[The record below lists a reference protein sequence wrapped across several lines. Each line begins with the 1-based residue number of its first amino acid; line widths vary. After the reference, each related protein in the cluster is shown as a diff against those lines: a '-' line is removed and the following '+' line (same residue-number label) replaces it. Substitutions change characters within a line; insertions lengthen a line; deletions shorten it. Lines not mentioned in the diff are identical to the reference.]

1 MYLYIFQMTRHSKN
15 STANAVYTY
24 HEKHKDSSKGG
35 YGTTQMRLSK
45 DAIKEFDCCNLTLQP
60 CRDPVITKDG
70 YLFDKQAIL
79 GKKKISINNEL
90 YFMINLE
97 YIIHQKKLNA
107 RKLREY
113 QKQLDR
119 KQQEIE
125 EQNAN
130 DHQKKINRF
139 LEKEATYSVNQSVK
153 NLLSSKHPDTPLT
166 SILATP
172 KSLTPGTVSTKAREN
187 NDDDD
192 DEAPSSASTLST
204 ALSNMTGE
212 QATQLPSFWVPQLT
226 PAAKKTDLKKPD
238 QHVYCPISSKPISM
252 KDLID
257 VKFKLANNVDPK
269 KQPLVAV
276 RDRYVCA
283 VTGDVL
289 GNSVPC
295 AVLRTSGN
303 VVTMD
308 CVNRLIKS
316 DMLDPITGQK
326 LTDADI
332 IPMQRGGTGERDSF
346 RF

>member
-1 MYLYIFQMTRHSKN
+1 MTRHSKN

-24 HEKHKDSSKGG
+24 HEKQKDSSTGG

-79 GKKKISINNEL
+79 
-90 YFMINLE
+90 E

-107 RKLREY
+107 RKMREY

-119 KQQEIE
+119 KQQEID
-125 EQNAN
+125 EQNAH
-130 DHQKKINRF
+130 DHQKKINKF

-153 NLLSSKHPDTPLT
+153 TLLSTKH
-166 SILATP
+166 SEQSFSSFLATP
-172 KSLTPGTVSTKAREN
+172 ISSTLGHSSTTVSTRISTKET
-187 NDDDD
+187 DDDD
-192 DEAPSSASTLST
+192 NVPETPSSTISSSTKM
-204 ALSNMTGE
+204 SNMDGN
-212 QATQLPSFWVPQLT
+212 QAKQLPSFWIPSLT
-226 PAAKKTDLKKPD
+226 PAAKKSDIKKPD
-238 QHVYCPISSKPISM
+238 QHVYCPITSRPITM

-257 VKFKLANNVDPK
+257 VKFKLANDVDPK
-269 KQPLVAV
+269 KRPLVAV

-308 CVNRLIKS
+308 CVNRLIKL
-316 DMLDPITGQK
+316 DMIDPITGDK
-326 LTDADI
+326 LTDSDI
-332 IPMQRGGTGERDSF
+332 IPMQRGGTGYSGSGVQLDAKLPTPAMQ
-346 RF
+346 

>member
-1 MYLYIFQMTRHSKN
+1 M
-15 STANAVYTY
+15 
-24 HEKHKDSSKGG
+24 
-35 YGTTQMRLSK
+35 
-45 DAIKEFDCCNLTLQP
+45 
-60 CRDPVITKDG
+60 
-70 YLFDKQAIL
+70 
-79 GKKKISINNEL
+79 ISINEL
-90 YFMINLE
+90 CLTINLE

-130 DHQKKINRF
+130 DHQKKINKF

-153 NLLSSKHPDTPLT
+153 TLLSTKNPDTPLT

-172 KSLTPGTVSTKAREN
+172 KSLTPSTTASTKASSN

-192 DEAPSSASTLST
+192 DDDDDDETPSSSTTNAT
-204 ALSNMTGE
+204 AMSNMTGE
-212 QATQLPSFWVPQLT
+212 QATQLPSFWVPALT
-226 PAAKKTDLKKPD
+226 PAAKKSELKKPD

-257 VKFKLANNVDPK
+257 VKFKLANNADQK

-308 CVNRLIKS
+308 CVNRLIKL

-332 IPMQRGGTGERDSF
+332 IPMQRGGTGKTAVFDF
-346 RF
+346 RNLHFHFHLGYSGSGVQLEAKLPTPAMQ

>member
-1 MYLYIFQMTRHSKN
+1 LTRHSKN

-24 HEKHKDSSKGG
+24 HEKHKDSSTGG

-79 GKKKISINNEL
+79 
-90 YFMINLE
+90 E

-119 KQQEIE
+119 KQQEID

-130 DHQKKINRF
+130 NNQKKINKF

-153 NLLSSKHPDTPLT
+153 NLLSSKHQDQLLPSVLT
-166 SILATP
+166 TP
-172 KSLTPGTVSTKAREN
+172 KSLTPGTTSTRVST
-187 NDDDD
+187 NDDND
-192 DEAPSSASTLST
+192 DEIPSSTSRN
-204 ALSNMTGE
+204 LSNMVGA
-212 QATQLPSFWVPQLT
+212 QATQLPSFWIPQLT
-226 PAAKKTDLKKPD
+226 PAAKKSELKKPD
-238 QHVYCPISSKPISM
+238 QHVYCPISGKPITM

-257 VKFKLANNVDPK
+257 VKFKLANDVDPK
-269 KQPLVAV
+269 KRPLVAV

-283 VTGDVL
+283 VTGDLL

-308 CVNRLIKS
+308 CVNRIIKL
-316 DMLDPITGQK
+316 DMIDPITGDK

-332 IPMQRGGTGERDSF
+332 IPMQRGGTGYSGSGVQLDAKLPTPAMQ
-346 RF
+346 